1 MAPAAS
7 PPATLLADIAAGDLA
22 SLHAHLSGRRTRGSL
37 DARLDTEKQDT
48 LLTWAARH
56 GQAEAVRLL
65 LEAGASVGAT
75 TGGGAS
81 ALLVACWKGC
91 LECALL
97 LLEAGAA
104 VSQAAEDGAT
114 PLYMAC
120 QKGPSRSPGCCATPA
135 LWSTRPMR
143 TVSRRCS

>member
-7 PPATLLADIAAGDLA
+7 PPATLLADIAAGHLA

-37 DARLDTEKQDT
+37 NARLDTEKQDT

-75 TGGGAS
+75 SSDGAS
-81 ALLVACWKGC
+81 ALLLACAGGY
-91 LECALL
+91 LEIVRL
-97 LLEAGAA
+97 LLEASA
-104 VSQAAEDGAT
+104 VVG
-114 PLYMAC
+114 
-120 QKGPSRSPGCCATPA
+120 
-135 LWSTRPMR
+135 
-143 TVSRRCS
+143 